1 MNVFVDYDNI
11 QHYQRRRGI
20 NNVVMTILEVLP
32 ETILPHGA
40 DVSIRLYGG
49 WYQYRRLS
57 RVAQYLT
64 GEIAGFS
71 PASISLRTSGQQ
83 RTLRVSVE
91 LARSMLVDP
100 SRIVSNTFRLRG
112 TPSNLRS
119 KKMPYDGCVDALG
132 CPLQGTY
139 QLLTSGGCPV
149 AECTTE
155 LTDVIE
161 RHEQKLVDTMLTV
174 DIIHASSWMKSD
186 IVVVTSDDDLW
197 PGIRTAI
204 SMGVDVHHIHTQGG
218 RRTPFHYSAN
228 VGKNYHQ
235 YTI

>member
-11 QHYQRRRGI
+11 QRYQRQRGI

-32 ETILPHGA
+32 ESILPHGA

-49 WYQYRRLS
+49 WYQNQRLS

-64 GEIAGFS
+64 GETAGFS
-71 PASISLRTSGQQ
+71 PASISLRASGRQ

-100 SRIVSNTFRLRG
+100 SRVVPNTFRLRE
-112 TPSNLRS
+112 TPTNLRS
-119 KKMPYDGCVDALG
+119 KKMPYHGCVDIPG
-132 CPLQGTY
+132 CPLQGTH
-139 QLLTSGGCPV
+139 QLLANGRCPV
-149 AECTTE
+149 YGCSTE
-155 LTDVIE
+155 LTDVVE

-204 SMGVDVHHIHTQGG
+204 SMGVDVHHIHTQGV
-218 RRTPFHYSAN
+218 RRTPSHYAAN
-228 VGKNYHQ
+228 VGKNYYQ
-235 YTI
+235 YSF